1 MDGACG
7 SAAPAGRVQLPWE
20 SASSGASAPLSSR
33 PSPPHL
39 LCSSFCCSAA
49 GHRQGEDIGW
59 NFEKLLIDKHGHPVK
74 RYSSGAAHGA
84 AVVQYNLEMRQRE
97 GAWQHGRLLDCLIA
111 PSTLLTAAVFL
122 LLTPP
127 LLVLPALY
135 CRHCTADMVYHDL
148 EMDVYNEL
156 IKN

>member
-1 MDGACG
+1 MG
-7 SAAPAGRVQLPWE
+7 
-20 SASSGASAPLSSR
+20 
-33 PSPPHL
+33 
-39 LCSSFCCSAA
+39 
-49 GHRQGEDIGW
+49 
-59 NFEKLLIDKHGHPVK
+59 
-74 RYSSGAAHGA
+74 
-84 AVVQYNLEMRQRE
+84 
-97 GAWQHGRLLDCLIA
+97 DCLIA
-111 PSTLLTAAVFL
+111 PSNLLTAAVFL